1 MKLAISNIAWKVEEE
16 LEISSLMQE
25 LGVRVVEIAPGKIS
39 SDFTQIG
46 AQDLLKYRLF
56 WNNKNIEICAMQ
68 SLLYGHPEMRVFFDS
83 ISREKTL
90 RHLKL
95 CADIGE
101 KLGANA
107 LVFGSPKNRLIPND
121 CDHMEI
127 AEEFFDDIGQYCKRK
142 GSAFCLEPNPPEYG
156 ANFLCHTK
164 DAIDFVR
171 KVDNDGL
178 KVNID
183 TGTIIMNQED
193 YKEILD
199 YGLAYAGHV
208 HISEPFLNPIDK
220 NREIYK
226 NIIEILNEFDYSG
239 CVSIEMKADSK
250 RQNIGTVR
258 DVLKYICS
266 LFIQ

>member
-1 MKLAISNIAWKVEEE
+1 MKLAISNIAWEVEEE

-25 LGVRVVEIAPGKIS
+25 LGVGGVEIAPSKIS
-39 SDFTQIG
+39 SEITQIG
-46 AQDLLKYRLF
+46 AQDLLKYKMF
-56 WNNKNIEICAMQ
+56 WNNKKIEICAMQ
-68 SLLYGHPEMRVFFDS
+68 SLLYGHPEMRIFFDS

-101 KLGANA
+101 KLGAKA
-107 LVFGSPKNRLIPND
+107 LVFGSPKNRLIPSD
-121 CDHMEI
+121 CDHIDI
-127 AEEFFDDIGQYCKRK
+127 AEEFFDDIGQYCKGK

-156 ANFLCHTK
+156 TNFLCHTK

-171 KVDNDGL
+171 EVDNDGL

-199 YGLAYAGHV
+199 HGLAYAGHV

-220 NREIYK
+220 NRKIYK

-239 CVSIEMKADSK
+239 CISIEMKANSK
-250 RQNIGTVR
+250 RQNIGAVMA
-258 DVLKYICS
+258 VLKDISS
-266 LFIQ
+266 LIGQ